1 MHIEG
6 FASANIE
13 DVEIE
18 VVAVIV
24 EVEAGMVEIEA
35 GMVEI
40 EAGIIE
46 VSRSGGN
53 FCKKFWKK
61 IIYFI

>member
-35 GMVEI
+35 G
-40 EAGIIE
+40 IIE